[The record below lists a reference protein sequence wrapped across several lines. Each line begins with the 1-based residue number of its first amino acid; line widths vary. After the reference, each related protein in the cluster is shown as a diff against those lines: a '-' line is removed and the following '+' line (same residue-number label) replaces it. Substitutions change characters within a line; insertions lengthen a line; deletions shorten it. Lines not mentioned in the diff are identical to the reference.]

1 MSEEYNQYDSARFGE
16 ETRQLLAT
24 GISALAAQESM
35 GLATDANAEI
45 RRREAAELAADMER
59 KNKENQLRR
68 AAAVTG
74 GLPETPATADQK
86 PKLKGRRKKTMPKQE
101 PSKIMPA
108 SHIPEQPVASQQPP
122 VQPAQQP
129 QLPPGLTEADM
140 ALIEQVKASRNRAVG
155 NFLENHDT
163 VHPNAFDA
171 RPAQSQMAQPSPE
184 YARERLANDPS
195 MIAPQLLPNSEGG
208 WSLSAEAA
216 AIEHRTLTQ
225 AAMNPTQQERVI
237 INERNTAAYNGQGN
251 SAYGQPAQYETPVQL
266 MQVQRPQSNF
276 VPPQQPPV
284 QPQQP
289 PQPMY
294 VHPPVFPQEM
304 SYVPPQQPEPA
315 QPAVSG
321 YVPPHFAQRPMQESS
336 GWDDEVDPDAT
347 EEEPEDIPEVKVAER
362 APAIEPSVVH
372 SVKPA
377 PFDPGVPD
385 RDFAAFSEITGMPS
399 QGLFYTD
406 RLFGQGLTTVDA
418 DMLSAMDP
426 DDPLEVAN
434 TFTAIIG
441 RRVRGI
447 NPEDILSADEEF
459 LVYWLRESTYLTE
472 SLPKPKFKCEHCGIY
487 VTNREQ
493 FDAIGRLGFANQEF
507 TAESDPAAVA
517 AMHAAEG
524 FVRYTLF
531 DGRECAIYLRRRKH
545 DRAIAEYMDGWEKAN
560 KKIYPVYRAFN
571 TSIASFIE
579 IEDCETMSEKIRF
592 LEEYPLSKRQEF
604 LKAVYDAQ
612 VVSKTFL
619 NIKCPKCGGVAR
631 VPYSFQPAPFVAS
644 LR

>member
-1 MSEEYNQYDSARFGE
+1 MSEEFNQYDTARFGE

-86 PKLKGRRKKTMPKQE
+86 PKLKGRRKKSMPKQE

-108 SHIPEQPVASQQPP
+108 SHIPEQPVAAPQAPAPQP
-122 VQPAQQP
+122 Q
-129 QLPPGLTEADM
+129 QLPPGLTEADL

-155 NFLENHDT
+155 NFLESHDT
-163 VHPNAFDA
+163 VHPNAYDA
-171 RPAQSQMAQPSPE
+171 RPVQPAQQPVQQ
-184 YARERLANDPS
+184 
-195 MIAPQLLPNSEGG
+195 PQHQQWAS
-208 WSLSAEAA
+208 
-216 AIEHRTLTQ
+216 
-225 AAMNPTQQERVI
+225 NPGQQERAVL
-237 INERNTAAYNGQGN
+237 NERQAMAYNGQDN
-251 SAYGQPAQYETPVQL
+251 PAYGQPAQFGAPVQF
-266 MQVQRPQSNF
+266 QPAQRQQPQFNF
-276 VPPQQPPV
+276 QQPPV
-284 QPQQP
+284 QAPVQPQYTYVQQP
-289 PQPMY
+289 SQTA
-294 VHPPVFPQEM
+294 VLPPEM
-304 SYVPPQQPEPA
+304 SYVPPQPAPQQVPE
-315 QPAVSG
+315 
-321 YVPPHFAQRPMQESS
+321 YYWWE
-336 GWDDEVDPDAT
+336 DEVDPDAP
-347 EEEPEDIPEVKVAER
+347 EDEPEGSGTAPE
-362 APAIEPSVVH
+362 APVQEMKPSVEPTVVH
-372 SVKPA
+372 ATSPA

-385 RDFAAFSEITGMPS
+385 RAFAAFSEITGFPS

-472 SLPKPKFKCEHCGIY
+472 SLPKPRFKCEHCGTY

-493 FDAIGRLGFANQEF
+493 FDVIGRLGFTNQEF
-507 TAESDPAAVA
+507 TTESDPAAVA

-545 DRAIAEYMDGWEKAN
+545 DRAIAEYMDSWEKAN

-579 IEDCETMSEKIRF
+579 IEDCDTMSEKIRF

>member
-1 MSEEYNQYDSARFGE
+1 MSEEFNQYDTTRFSE

-140 ALIEQVKASRNRAVG
+140 ALIEQVKASRNRALD
-155 NFLENHDT
+155 NFLEIHDT

-171 RPAQSQMAQPSPE
+171 RPVQAQPQ
-184 YARERLANDPS
+184 
-195 MIAPQLLPNSEGG
+195 PQQPQ
-208 WSLSAEAA
+208 WA
-216 AIEHRTLTQ
+216 Q
-225 AAMNPTQQERVI
+225 NPAQQERTI
-237 INERNTAAYNGQGN
+237 LNEQHAAAYNGQGN
-251 SAYGQPAQYETPVQL
+251 SAYGQPAQYETPVMFQ
-266 MQVQRPQSNF
+266 QVQRPQFNF

-294 VHPPVFPQEM
+294 VHQPVLPPEM
-304 SYVPPQQPEPA
+304 SYVPPQQEPA

-321 YVPPHFAQRPMQESS
+321 YVPPQFAQQPMQESS

-385 RDFAAFSEITGMPS
+385 RDFFAFSEITGMPT

-472 SLPKPKFKCEHCGIY
+472 SLPKPRFKCEHCGTY
-487 VTNREQ
+487 VANREQ
-493 FDAIGRLGFANQEF
+493 FDVIGRLGFANQEF
-507 TAESDPAAVA
+507 TTDSDPAAVA

-592 LEEYPLSKRQEF
+592 LEEYPLAKRQEF

-631 VPYSFQPAPFVAS
+631 VPYSFQPTPFVAS

>member
-1 MSEEYNQYDSARFGE
+1 MSEEFNQYDTARFGE

-86 PKLKGRRKKTMPKQE
+86 PKLKGRRKKAMPKQA

-108 SHIPEQPVASQQPP
+108 SHIPEQPVAAPQAP
-122 VQPAQQP
+122 VQQP

-155 NFLENHDT
+155 NFLDSHDT
-163 VHPNAFDA
+163 VHPNAYDA
-171 RPAQSQMAQPSPE
+171 RPMQPQPQWAQ
-184 YARERLANDPS
+184 
-195 MIAPQLLPNSEGG
+195 
-208 WSLSAEAA
+208 
-216 AIEHRTLTQ
+216 
-225 AAMNPTQQERVI
+225 NPAQQESAI
-237 INERNTAAYNGQGN
+237 INEQNAVAYNGQGN
-251 SAYGQPAQYETPVQL
+251 PAYGQPAQHAAPVQFQPL
-266 MQVQRPQSNF
+266 QRQQPQFNF
-276 VPPQQPPV
+276 QAPESAPLPPQ
-284 QPQQP
+284 
-289 PQPMY
+289 
-294 VHPPVFPQEM
+294 F
-304 SYVPPQQPEPA
+304 SYVPPQQPMQSPQPPVA
-315 QPAVSG
+315 Q
-321 YVPPHFAQRPMQESS
+321 YVPPHQMTEAAE
-336 GWDDEVDPDAT
+336 WDDEVDPDAT
-347 EEEPEDIPEVKVAER
+347 EEEPGDVPSIQVPERTPFV
-362 APAIEPSVVH
+362 EPSVVH
-372 SVKPA
+372 QVTPA

-385 RDFAAFSEITGMPS
+385 RDFAAFSEVRGLPT
-399 QGLFYTD
+399 QGLFYPD
-406 RLFGQGLTTVDA
+406 RLFGQGLTTDDA

-434 TFTAIIG
+434 TFTAILG
-441 RRVRGI
+441 RRIRGI

-472 SLPKPKFKCEHCGIY
+472 SLPKVKFKCEHCGTY
-487 VTNREQ
+487 VVEREQ
-493 FDAIGRLGFANQEF
+493 LDMLGRLGFANQEF
-507 TAESDPAAVA
+507 VTENDPAAVA

-524 FVRYTLF
+524 FVRYTMF

-560 KKIYPVYRAFN
+560 NKIYPVHRAFN
-571 TSIASFIE
+571 TSIASFVE

-592 LEEYPLSKRQEF
+592 LAEYPLSKRQEL
-604 LKAVYDAQ
+604 LKAIYDAQ
-612 VVSKTFL
+612 VVSKTFI
-619 NIKCPKCGGVAR
+619 NVKCPKCGGMAH